1 VNDLVDPTVPNI
13 ARVYDYWLGG
23 KDNFAADRE
32 LARKLTG
39 IYPPIAQ
46 MVRDNRMFLARAVGW
61 AARQGITQFID
72 LGAGLPTSPN
82 TYEAARAV
90 QPDAR
95 VVYVDNDPLVI
106 SHLDALVA
114 QAVRGIM
121 VVRSDLRDPLALLGH
136 PDVTGSV
143 DLRAPVCLV
152 MGTVL
157 HFLTAKAAAE
167 LVEKYASAVAPGSYL
182 IMTIGRGDGE
192 IADRFFGM
200 YRSMAKLY
208 NFSPAEFAA
217 LFDCLEIVPPGLA
230 EAEQW
235 QPDWEAVPPIPQ
247 RPGHMLAGVGRVR

>member
-1 VNDLVDPTVPNI
+1 VNDFDPTVPNI

-32 LARKLTG
+32 LAGKLTE

-46 MVRDNRMFLARAVGW
+46 MVRDNRQFLARAVSW

-82 TYEAARAV
+82 THEAARAV
-90 QPDAR
+90 HPGAR

-114 QAVRGIM
+114 NAVSGVV
-121 VVRSDLRDPLALLGH
+121 VVRSDLRDPQAVLGH
-136 PDVTGSV
+136 PDVTGHV

-152 MGTVL
+152 LGTVL
-157 HFLTAKAAAE
+157 HFLTAQAAAE
-167 LVEKYASAVAPGSYL
+167 LIEQYASAVPPGSYL

-192 IADRFFGM
+192 IADRFFAM
-200 YRSMAKLY
+200 YRSMTQLY
-208 NFSPAEFAA
+208 NFSPAEFAR
-217 LFDCLEIVPPGLA
+217 LFDCLDIVPPGLA

-235 QPDWEAVPPIPQ
+235 QPDWDAVPPIPE